1 MLDQIQNAAAVLAQY
16 TTTARFNS
24 RHCSFLAQQLA
35 AVAPAD
41 LTAEQREALALV
53 LKRGD
58 EVDEVRKVR
67 QRLAPPALRAPRNTM
82 VTAWASLSGV
92 LSALASVPAKV
103 APTGEEA
110 AKLSSV
116 LFPEGV
122 VFTTYDAGALWAA
135 SRVLLQR
142 IEEEGLR
149 ARLDAIVHPS
159 VMQSIE
165 RAYAELAAAVG
176 LDGNVTKLPP
186 KRALLEATTRFSLAV
201 AAYARA
207 LALKIDETNVDAIT
221 RFRDALAPIDPL
233 RVSGRAGSVEE
244 EEEEDEG
251 DVEEPTP
258 DPNAPFVP
266 ASDDPIDNPFIT
278 P

>member
-24 RHCSFLAQQLA
+24 RHCSFLARQLQ

-41 LTAEQREALALV
+41 LTPDQREALALV
-53 LKRGD
+53 LARGN
-58 EVDEVRKVR
+58 EVDEVRKAR
-67 QRLAPPALRAPRNTM
+67 QRLAPPALRGPRNAM
-82 VTAWASLSGV
+82 VSAWGSLSSV
-92 LSALASVPAKV
+92 LAALASVPAKV
-103 APTGEEA
+103 APTGDEA
-110 AKLSSV
+110 TKLSSV

-135 SRVLLQR
+135 SRVLLER
-142 IEEEGLR
+142 IDEEALR
-149 ARLDAIVHPS
+149 ARIDAIVHPS
-159 VMQSIE
+159 VMQAIE
-165 RAYAELAAAVG
+165 RAFEELGAAVG

-186 KRALLEATTRFSLAV
+186 KRALQEATTRFSLAV

-207 LALKIDETNVDAIT
+207 LALKIDETDVEAIT
-221 RFRDALAPIDPL
+221 RFRDALAPMDPL
-233 RVSGRAGSVEE
+233 RVAGRAGSS
-244 EEEEDEG
+244 EEEDEEEG

-258 DPNAPFVP
+258 DPDAPYVP

>member
-1 MLDQIQNAAAVLAQY
+1 M
-16 TTTARFNS
+16 NS
-24 RHCSFLAQQLA
+24 RHCSFLARQLE

-41 LTAEQREALALV
+41 LTPEQREALV
-53 LKRGD
+53 LLLTRGN
-58 EVDEVRKVR
+58 EVDEVRKAQ
-67 QRLAPPALRAPRNTM
+67 QRLAPPALRGPRNTM

-110 AKLSSV
+110 TKLSSV

-135 SRVLLQR
+135 SRVLER

-207 LALKIDETNVDAIT
+207 LALKIDETDVDAIT

-244 EEEEDEG
+244 EGDEDEG